1 MAVETS
7 FLSKK
12 LRVDY
17 MVDGEEKLKSLTLAN
32 LNKNVS
38 GEQLGQIVE
47 GLKPLI
53 NGQIA
58 KIYVTEVTHGI
69 TDLLL
74 IGAFKWLRKF

>member
-12 LRVDY
+12 RRVDY
-17 MVDGEEKLKSLTLAN
+17 MVDGEEKLNSLTLAN
-32 LNKNVS
+32 LNKDVS

-69 TDLLL
+69 TD
-74 IGAFKWLRKF
+74 

>member
-47 GLKPLI
+47 GLKSLI

-69 TDLLL
+69 TD
-74 IGAFKWLRKF
+74 

>member
-17 MVDGEEKLKSLTLAN
+17 MADGEEKLKSLTLAN

-47 GLKPLI
+47 SLKPLI

-69 TDLLL
+69 TD
-74 IGAFKWLRKF
+74 

>member
-1 MAVETS
+1 MAVETI

-12 LRVDY
+12 LRIDY

-32 LNKNVS
+32 LNKDVS

-47 GLKPLI
+47 GIKPLI
-53 NGQIA
+53 NGQVA

-69 TDLLL
+69 TD
-74 IGAFKWLRKF
+74 

>member
-17 MVDGEEKLKSLTLAN
+17 MVDGEEKLNSLPLAN
-32 LNKNVS
+32 LNKDVS

-69 TDLLL
+69 TD
-74 IGAFKWLRKF
+74 

>member
-17 MVDGEEKLKSLTLAN
+17 MANGEEKLKSLTLAN

-69 TDLLL
+69 TD
-74 IGAFKWLRKF
+74 

>member
-17 MVDGEEKLKSLTLAN
+17 MVDGEEKLNSLTLAN
-32 LNKNVS
+32 LNKDVS
-38 GEQLGQIVE
+38 AEQLGQIVE

-69 TDLLL
+69 TD
-74 IGAFKWLRKF
+74 

>member
-17 MVDGEEKLKSLTLAN
+17 MADGEEKLNSLTLAN
-32 LNKNVS
+32 LNKDVS

-69 TDLLL
+69 TD
-74 IGAFKWLRKF
+74 

>member
-12 LRVDY
+12 LRIDY
-17 MVDGEEKLKSLTLAN
+17 MVDGEEKLKSLTLPN
-32 LNKNVS
+32 LNKDVS

-47 GLKPLI
+47 GIKPLI
-53 NGQIA
+53 NGQVA

-69 TDLLL
+69 TD
-74 IGAFKWLRKF
+74 

>member
-17 MVDGEEKLKSLTLAN
+17 MVDGEEKLNSLTLAN
-32 LNKNVS
+32 LNKDVS

-47 GLKPLI
+47 GIKPLI
-53 NGQIA
+53 NGQVA

-69 TDLLL
+69 TD
-74 IGAFKWLRKF
+74 

>member
-17 MVDGEEKLKSLTLAN
+17 MVDGEEKVKSLTLAN

-69 TDLLL
+69 TD
-74 IGAFKWLRKF
+74 

>member
-12 LRVDY
+12 LRIDY
-17 MVDGEEKLKSLTLAN
+17 MVDGEEKLNSLTLAN
-32 LNKNVS
+32 LNKDVS
-38 GEQLGQIVE
+38 GEQLGQIIE

-69 TDLLL
+69 TD
-74 IGAFKWLRKF
+74 

>member
-1 MAVETS
+1 MTVETS

-17 MVDGEEKLKSLTLAN
+17 MADGEEKLKSLTLAN

-47 GLKPLI
+47 GLKSLI

-69 TDLLL
+69 TD
-74 IGAFKWLRKF
+74 

>member
-12 LRVDY
+12 LRIDY

-32 LNKNVS
+32 LNKDVS

-69 TDLLL
+69 TD
-74 IGAFKWLRKF
+74 

>member
-17 MVDGEEKLKSLTLAN
+17 MADGEEKLKSLTLAN
-32 LNKNVS
+32 LNKDVS

-69 TDLLL
+69 TD
-74 IGAFKWLRKF
+74 

>member
-1 MAVETS
+1 MTVETS

-69 TDLLL
+69 TD
-74 IGAFKWLRKF
+74 

>member
-12 LRVDY
+12 LRFDY

-69 TDLLL
+69 TD
-74 IGAFKWLRKF
+74 

>member
-12 LRVDY
+12 LRIDY
-17 MVDGEEKLKSLTLAN
+17 MVDGEEKLKSITLAN
-32 LNKNVS
+32 LNKDVS

-47 GLKPLI
+47 GIKPLI
-53 NGQIA
+53 DGQVA

-69 TDLLL
+69 TD
-74 IGAFKWLRKF
+74 

>member
-1 MAVETS
+1 MTVETS

-32 LNKNVS
+32 LNKDVS

-69 TDLLL
+69 TD
-74 IGAFKWLRKF
+74 

>member
-17 MVDGEEKLKSLTLAN
+17 MADGEEKLKSLTLAN
-32 LNKNVS
+32 LNKDVS

-47 GLKPLI
+47 GLKSLI

-69 TDLLL
+69 TD
-74 IGAFKWLRKF
+74 

>member
-12 LRVDY
+12 LRIDY

-69 TDLLL
+69 TD
-74 IGAFKWLRKF
+74 

>member
-17 MVDGEEKLKSLTLAN
+17 MADGEEKLKSLTLAN

-47 GLKPLI
+47 GLKSLI

-69 TDLLL
+69 TD
-74 IGAFKWLRKF
+74 

>member
-47 GLKPLI
+47 G
-53 NGQIA
+53 
-58 KIYVTEVTHGI
+58 
-69 TDLLL
+69 
-74 IGAFKWLRKF
+74 

>member
-69 TDLLL
+69 TD
-74 IGAFKWLRKF
+74 

>member
-17 MVDGEEKLKSLTLAN
+17 MADGEEKLKSLTLAN

-69 TDLLL
+69 TD
-74 IGAFKWLRKF
+74 

>member
-12 LRVDY
+12 LRADY
-17 MVDGEEKLKSLTLAN
+17 MVDGEEKLNSLTLAN
-32 LNKNVS
+32 LNKDVS

-69 TDLLL
+69 TD
-74 IGAFKWLRKF
+74 

>member
-17 MVDGEEKLKSLTLAN
+17 MADGEEKLKSLTLAN
-32 LNKNVS
+32 LNKNVC

-47 GLKPLI
+47 GLKSLI

-69 TDLLL
+69 TD
-74 IGAFKWLRKF
+74 

>member
-1 MAVETS
+1 MAIETS

-17 MVDGEEKLKSLTLAN
+17 MVDGEEKLNSLTLAN
-32 LNKNVS
+32 LNKDVS

-69 TDLLL
+69 TD
-74 IGAFKWLRKF
+74 

>member
-32 LNKNVS
+32 LNKDVS

-69 TDLLL
+69 TD
-74 IGAFKWLRKF
+74 

>member
-12 LRVDY
+12 LRIDY

-47 GLKPLI
+47 GLKSLI

-69 TDLLL
+69 TD
-74 IGAFKWLRKF
+74 

>member
-17 MVDGEEKLKSLTLAN
+17 MVDGEEKLNSLTLAS
-32 LNKNVS
+32 LNKDVS

-69 TDLLL
+69 TD
-74 IGAFKWLRKF
+74 

>member
-12 LRVDY
+12 LRIDY

-32 LNKNVS
+32 LNKDVS

-47 GLKPLI
+47 GIKPLI
-53 NGQIA
+53 DGQVA

-69 TDLLL
+69 TD
-74 IGAFKWLRKF
+74 

>member
-17 MVDGEEKLKSLTLAN
+17 MVDGEEKLNSLTLAN
-32 LNKNVS
+32 LNKDVS
-38 GEQLGQIVE
+38 GEQLGQIVG

-69 TDLLL
+69 TD
-74 IGAFKWLRKF
+74 

>member
-17 MVDGEEKLKSLTLAN
+17 MADGEEKLKSLTLAN

-58 KIYVTEVTHGI
+58 KI
-69 TDLLL
+69 L
-74 IGAFKWLRKF
+74 

>member
-7 FLSKK
+7 FLSNK

-17 MVDGEEKLKSLTLAN
+17 MADGEEKLKSLTLAN

-47 GLKPLI
+47 GLKSLI

-69 TDLLL
+69 TD
-74 IGAFKWLRKF
+74 

>member
-32 LNKNVS
+32 LNKNATN
-38 GEQLGQIVE
+38 EQIGQIVDSV
-47 GLKPLI
+47 KPLI
-53 NGQIA
+53 NGTIA
-58 KIYVTEVTHGI
+58 AFYLTKVERGI
-69 TDLLL
+69 DD
-74 IGAFKWLRKF
+74 AD

>member
-1 MAVETS
+1 MKVETS

-12 LRVDY
+12 LRIDY
-17 MVDGEEKLKSLTLAN
+17 MVEGAEKVKSLTLAN

-47 GLKPLI
+47 SLKPLI

-69 TDLLL
+69 TD
-74 IGAFKWLRKF
+74 